1 MPGRLAGKV
10 AVVTGGASGIG
21 AGIVRR
27 FSREGARVVATDIQ
41 SDLGRDVAGQTNS
54 RFIEHDVTDPEAW
67 KKVMDMVAADYGHLD
82 IVVNNAGI
90 VSGKSIED
98 DDFAAWHRIIAVN
111 LTGAMFGC
119 HFGIA
124 MMKKNPD
131 GPSGSLI
138 NIASTSAFA
147 ALPEDAGYSSSK
159 FGVRGLTRSA
169 AVHCAR
175 AGWNIRCNAIVPG
188 ATETPI
194 LEPALKTIPG
204 FRDAVNKMS
213 PLGRIGLPDDIAA
226 MAVFLGSDESGYCT
240 GADYFVDGGMLA
252 GHPGM

>member
-1 MPGRLAGKV
+1 MSGRLEGKV

-21 AGIVRR
+21 AAIVRR
-27 FSREGARVVATDIQ
+27 FVNEGGRVVLTDIQ
-41 SDLGRDVAGQTNS
+41 SDPGEKIARETGGLFV
-54 RFIEHDVTDPEAW
+54 EHDVGSAAGWQSVIEA
-67 KKVMDMVAADYGHLD
+67 VEARHRRLD
-82 IVVNNAGI
+82 ILVNNAGI
-90 VSGKSIED
+90 VSSKSIED
-98 DDFAAWHRIIAVN
+98 GDFEAWQRILSVN
-111 LTGAMFGC
+111 LTGTMLGC

-124 MMKKNPD
+124 AMKKNPE
-131 GPSGSLI
+131 GSGGSLI

-147 ALPEDAGYSSSK
+147 AIPSDVGYSATK
-159 FGVRGLTRSA
+159 FGVRGITRSV

-175 AGWNIRCNAIVPG
+175 AGLNIRCNAIVPG

-194 LEPALKTIPG
+194 LGPALQTVPG

-213 PLGRIGLPDDIAA
+213 PMGRIGQPEEVAA
-226 MAVFLGSDESGYCT
+226 MAAFLASDDASYCT

>member
-1 MPGRLAGKV
+1 MAERLAGKV

-21 AGIVRR
+21 AATVRR
-27 FSREGARVVATDIQ
+27 FSREGARVVLTDIQ
-41 SDLGRDVAGQTNS
+41 SDLGRDVAAQIDGL
-54 RFIEHDVTDPEAW
+54 FIEHDVGNAEAW
-67 KKVMDMVAADYGHLD
+67 KGVMDAVAAKYGRLD

-98 DDFAAWHRIIAVN
+98 GDFTAWHRILAVN
-111 LTGAMFGC
+111 LTGTMLGC

-124 MMKKNPD
+124 LMKNNPG
-131 GPSGSLI
+131 GPAGSLV

-147 ALPEDAGYSSSK
+147 ALPGDVGYSSSK
-159 FGVRGLTRSA
+159 FGVRGLTRSV

-175 AGWNIRCNAIVPG
+175 GGLNIRCNAIVPG

-194 LEPALKTIPG
+194 LGPALETVPG
-204 FRDAVNKMS
+204 FREAVNRMS
-213 PLGRIGLPDDIAA
+213 PLGRIGSPDDIAA
-226 MAVFLGSDESGYCT
+226 MAVFLASDESAYCT